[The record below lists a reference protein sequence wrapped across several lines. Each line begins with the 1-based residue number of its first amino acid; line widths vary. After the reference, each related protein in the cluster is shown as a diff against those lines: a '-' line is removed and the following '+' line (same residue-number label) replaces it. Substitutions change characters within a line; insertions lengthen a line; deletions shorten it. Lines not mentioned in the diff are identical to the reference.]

1 MDSSARRMP
10 PIPPHMRLQRYDAGS
25 TMKALSTP
33 APALPASD
41 SPGISLLPIAA
52 FCFLWSSA
60 FAAAKIAVR
69 DCPPLTLLTIRFLIA
84 GALML
89 GLAAASGRWKL
100 PSGRD
105 LAALVLLGALNNA
118 LYLGLSWSGMTTVSS
133 AFTAVLISTN
143 PLLIGVLAGPL
154 LGERLSWRKL
164 LGLCLGLAGVAL
176 VLRSRLTGM
185 QEDLHGTL
193 LVTGGLIALV
203 AGTLLYKM
211 LKPTSGLWTSTGIQS
226 LAGAAALLPFALA
239 TENLGDA
246 RLTSSLIW
254 SMAYMV
260 VAVSMGG
267 YYLWFMIL
275 GRASAT
281 SASALHFL
289 MPPLGLLFGWVVL
302 REPVSWLDLLGI
314 VPIAFGIWL
323 ATRRT
328 A

>member
-1 MDSSARRMP
+1 MDGPARRMP
-10 PIPPHMRLQRYDAGS
+10 PIPPRMRLQIYEAGS

-203 AGTLLYKM
+203 AGTLFYKM

-254 SMAYMV
+254 SMAYMI

>member
-1 MDSSARRMP
+1 MDGPARRMP
-10 PIPPHMRLQRYDAGS
+10 PIPPRMRLQIYDAGS

-193 LVTGGLIALV
+193 LVTGGLVALV

-246 RLTSSLIW
+246 SLTSSLIW
-254 SMAYMV
+254 SMAYMI

>member
-1 MDSSARRMP
+1 
-10 PIPPHMRLQRYDAGS
+10 
-25 TMKALSTP
+25 MKASSTLP
-33 APALPASD
+33 ATALPAD
-41 SPGISLLPIAA
+41 APMGVAWAPIAA

-89 GLAAASGRWKL
+89 GVAAASGRWSR
-100 PSGRD
+100 PGARD
-105 LAALVLLGALNNA
+105 LAALVLLGVLNNA
-118 LYLGLSWSGMTTVSS
+118 AYLGLSWSGMTTVSS

-143 PLLIGVLAGPL
+143 PLLIGVLAGPV
-154 LGERLSWRKL
+154 LGERLGWRKM

-176 VLRSRLTGM
+176 VLRSRLSGM

-193 LVTGGLIALV
+193 LVTGGLVALV
-203 AGTLLYKM
+203 AGTLLYKR
-211 LKPTSGLWTSTGIQS
+211 LKPTTGLWMATGIQS
-226 LAGAAALLPFALA
+226 LAGAVALMPVALLH
-239 TENLGDA
+239 ENIGDA
-246 RLTSSLIW
+246 RMTASLFW
-254 SMAYMV
+254 SMAYMI
-260 VAVSMGG
+260 VAVSIGG

-281 SASALHFL
+281 AASALHFL

-302 REPVSWLDLLGI
+302 RESVSWLDLLGI

-323 ATRRT
+323 ATRR
-328 A
+328 AA

>member
-1 MDSSARRMP
+1 
-10 PIPPHMRLQRYDAGS
+10 
-25 TMKALSTP
+25 MKATSTLS
-33 APALPASD
+33 AASLPAQA
-41 SPGISLLPIAA
+41 SPGISWAPIAA

-89 GLAAASGRWKL
+89 GLAAASGRWKM
-100 PSGRD
+100 PGGRD
-105 LAALVLLGALNNA
+105 LVALILLGVLNNA

-143 PLLIGVLAGPL
+143 PLLIGVLAGPV
-154 LGERLSWRKL
+154 LGERLGWRKL

-176 VLRSRLTGM
+176 VLRSRLSGM

-193 LVTGGLIALV
+193 LVTGGLVALV
-203 AGTLLYKM
+203 AGTLLYKR
-211 LKPTSGLWTSTGIQS
+211 LKPSSGLWTSTGIQS
-226 LAGAAALLPFALA
+226 LAGAAALLPFALMH
-239 TENLGDA
+239 ESIGDA
-246 RLTSSLIW
+246 RMTASLFW
-254 SMAYMV
+254 SMAYMI

-281 SASALHFL
+281 AASALHFL
-289 MPPLGLLFGWVVL
+289 MPPLGLLFGWLVL
-302 REPVSWLDLLGI
+302 GEHVSWLDLLGI

-323 ATRRT
+323 ATRR
-328 A
+328 AA

>member
-1 MDSSARRMP
+1 
-10 PIPPHMRLQRYDAGS
+10 
-25 TMKALSTP
+25 MKAMSTLSSD
-33 APALPASD
+33 ALPAD
-41 SPGISLLPIAA
+41 ARPGISWAPIAA
-52 FCFLWSSA
+52 FCLLWSSA

-89 GLAAASGRWKL
+89 ALAAASGRWKL
-100 PSGRD
+100 PAGRD
-105 LAALVLLGALNNA
+105 LASLVLLGVLNNS

-143 PLLIGVLAGPL
+143 PLLIGVLAGPV
-154 LGERLSWRKL
+154 LGERLGWRKL
-164 LGLCLGLAGVAL
+164 AGLCLGLAGVAL
-176 VLRSRLTGM
+176 VLRSRLSGM

-193 LVTGGLIALV
+193 LVTGGLVALV
-203 AGTLLYKM
+203 AGTLLYKR
-211 LKPTSGLWTSTGIQS
+211 LKPSSGLWTSTGIQS
-226 LAGAAALLPFALA
+226 LAGAVALLPFALA
-239 TENLGDA
+239 NESLGDA
-246 RLTSSLIW
+246 RMTASLFW
-254 SMAYMV
+254 SMAYMI

-289 MPPLGLLFGWVVL
+289 MPPLGLLFGWLVL
-302 REPVSWLDLLGI
+302 GEAVSWLDLLGI

>member
-1 MDSSARRMP
+1 
-10 PIPPHMRLQRYDAGS
+10 
-25 TMKALSTP
+25 MKATP
-33 APALPASD
+33 ATCPPNAPAAS
-41 SPGISLLPIAA
+41 GISWVPIAA

-84 GALML
+84 GVLML
-89 GLAAASGRWKL
+89 GIAAFSRRGRPL
-100 PSGRD
+100 QGRD
-105 LAALVLLGALNNA
+105 LASLILLGILNNA

-143 PLLIGVLAGPL
+143 PLLIGVLAGPV
-154 LGERLSWRKL
+154 LGERLTWRKL
-164 LGLCLGLAGVAL
+164 LGLCLGLVGVAV

-185 QEDLHGTL
+185 QEDMHGTL
-193 LVTGGLIALV
+193 LVTGGLVALV
-203 AGTLLYKM
+203 AGTLLYKR
-211 LKPTSGLWTSTGIQS
+211 LKPAAGLWTSTGIQS
-226 LAGAAALLPFALA
+226 LAAAAALLPFALMN
-239 TENLGDA
+239 ESLSDA
-246 RLTSSLIW
+246 RLTASLLA
-254 SMAYMV
+254 SMAYMI

-275 GRASAT
+275 SRASAT

-289 MPPLGLLFGWVVL
+289 MPPRGLLFGWLVL

-323 ATRRT
+323 TTRKAR
-328 A
+328 

>member
-1 MDSSARRMP
+1 MKVTPAASPSSA
-10 PIPPHMRLQRYDAGS
+10 ANG
-25 TMKALSTP
+25 A
-33 APALPASD
+33 
-41 SPGISLLPIAA
+41 PGITLVPIAA

-60 FAAAKIAVR
+60 FSAAKIAVR
-69 DCPPLTLLTIRFLIA
+69 DCPPLTLLAVRFLIA

-89 GLAAASGRWKL
+89 GIAAASRQGQPLRA
-100 PSGRD
+100 RD
-105 LAALVLLGALNNA
+105 LGSLILLGVLNNA
-118 LYLGLSWSGMTTVSS
+118 LYLGLSWTGMMTVSS

-143 PLLIGVLAGPL
+143 PLLIGVLAGPV
-154 LGERLSWRKL
+154 LGERLTWRKL

-176 VLRSRLTGM
+176 VLRSRLVGM

-203 AGTLLYKM
+203 AGTLLFKR
-211 LKPTSGLWTSTGIQS
+211 LKPRAGLWTSTGIQS
-226 LAGAAALLPFALA
+226 LAAAVALLPFAL
-239 TENLGDA
+239 TYESLGDA
-246 RLTSSLIW
+246 RLTASLVW
-254 SMAYMV
+254 SMAYMI

-275 GRASAT
+275 TRASAT

-289 MPPLGLLFGWVVL
+289 MPPLGLLFGWLVL

-323 ATRRT
+323 TTRK
-328 A
+328 AP

>member
-1 MDSSARRMP
+1 
-10 PIPPHMRLQRYDAGS
+10 
-25 TMKALSTP
+25 MKASSTLP
-33 APALPASD
+33 ATALPTDA
-41 SPGISLLPIAA
+41 PMGVAWAPIAA

-89 GLAAASGRWKL
+89 GVAAASGRWSR
-100 PSGRD
+100 PSARD
-105 LAALVLLGALNNA
+105 LAALVLLGVLNNGA
-118 LYLGLSWSGMTTVSS
+118 YLGLSWSGMTTVSS

-143 PLLIGVLAGPL
+143 PLLIGVLAGPV
-154 LGERLSWRKL
+154 LGERLGWRKM

-176 VLRSRLTGM
+176 VLRSRLSGM

-193 LVTGGLIALV
+193 LVTGGLVALV
-203 AGTLLYKM
+203 AGTLLYKR
-211 LKPTSGLWTSTGIQS
+211 LKPSTGLWMATGIQS
-226 LAGAAALLPFALA
+226 LAGAAALMPVALLQ
-239 TENLGDA
+239 ESIGDA
-246 RLTSSLIW
+246 RMTASLFW
-254 SMAYMV
+254 SMAYMI
-260 VAVSMGG
+260 VAVSIGG

-281 SASALHFL
+281 AASALHFL

-302 REPVSWLDLLGI
+302 RESVSWLDLLGI

-323 ATRRT
+323 ATRR
-328 A
+328 AA

>member
-1 MDSSARRMP
+1 
-10 PIPPHMRLQRYDAGS
+10 
-25 TMKALSTP
+25 MKATP
-33 APALPASD
+33 AVSTASTANGA
-41 SPGISLLPIAA
+41 PGISWVPIAA

-89 GLAAASGRWKL
+89 GIAAASRQGKR
-100 PSGRD
+100 PSARD
-105 LAALVLLGALNNA
+105 LVALILLGVLNNA

-143 PLLIGVLAGPL
+143 PLLIGVLAGPV
-154 LGERLSWRKL
+154 LGEQLSWRKL

-176 VLRSRLTGM
+176 VLRSRLSGM

-203 AGTLLYKM
+203 AGTLLYKR
-211 LKPTSGLWTSTGIQS
+211 LKPQAGLWTATGIQS
-226 LAGAAALLPFALA
+226 LAAAVALLPFALMN
-239 TENLGDA
+239 ESLGDA
-246 RLTSSLIW
+246 RLTASLVW
-254 SMAYMV
+254 SMAYMI

-275 GRASAT
+275 TRASAT

-289 MPPLGLLFGWVVL
+289 MPPLGLLFGWLVL

-323 ATRRT
+323 TTRK
-328 A
+328 AV

>member
-1 MDSSARRMP
+1 
-10 PIPPHMRLQRYDAGS
+10 
-25 TMKALSTP
+25 MKATSTLSATAIS
-33 APALPASD
+33 APA
-41 SPGISLLPIAA
+41 SPGISWAPIAA

-89 GLAAASGRWKL
+89 GLAAASGRWKM
-100 PSGRD
+100 PGGRD
-105 LAALVLLGALNNA
+105 LVALILLGVLNNA

-143 PLLIGVLAGPL
+143 PLLIGVLAGPV
-154 LGERLSWRKL
+154 LGERLGWRKL

-176 VLRSRLTGM
+176 VLRSRLSGM

-193 LVTGGLIALV
+193 LVTGGLMALV
-203 AGTLLYKM
+203 AGTLLYKR
-211 LKPTSGLWTSTGIQS
+211 LKPSSGLWTSTGIQS
-226 LAGAAALLPFALA
+226 LAGAAALLPFALMH
-239 TENLGDA
+239 ESIGDA
-246 RLTSSLIW
+246 RMTASLFW
-254 SMAYMV
+254 SMAYMI

-281 SASALHFL
+281 AASALHFL
-289 MPPLGLLFGWVVL
+289 MPPLGLLFGWLVL
-302 REPVSWLDLLGI
+302 GEHVSWLDLLGI

-323 ATRRT
+323 ATRR
-328 A
+328 AA

>member
-1 MDSSARRMP
+1 
-10 PIPPHMRLQRYDAGS
+10 
-25 TMKALSTP
+25 MKATSTLP
-33 APALPASD
+33 AAALPAD
-41 SPGISLLPIAA
+41 APPGISWAPIAA

-100 PSGRD
+100 PAGRD
-105 LAALVLLGALNNA
+105 LAALALLGVLNNT

-143 PLLIGVLAGPL
+143 PLLIGVLAGPV
-154 LGERLSWRKL
+154 LGERLGWRKL
-164 LGLCLGLAGVAL
+164 AGLCLGLAGVAL
-176 VLRSRLTGM
+176 VLRSRLSGM

-193 LVTGGLIALV
+193 LVTGGLVALV
-203 AGTLLYKM
+203 AGTLLYKR
-211 LKPTSGLWTSTGIQS
+211 LKPASGLWTSTGIQS

-239 TENLGDA
+239 TESIGDA
-246 RLTSSLIW
+246 RMTASLFW
-254 SMAYMV
+254 SMAYMI

-289 MPPLGLLFGWVVL
+289 MPPLGLLFGWLVL
-302 REPVSWLDLLGI
+302 AEPVSWLDLLGI

>member
-1 MDSSARRMP
+1 MDGPARRMP
-10 PIPPHMRLQRYDAGS
+10 PIPPRMRLQIYDAGS

-33 APALPASD
+33 APALPTSD

-193 LVTGGLIALV
+193 LVTGGLVALV

-211 LKPTSGLWTSTGIQS
+211 LKPNSGLWTSTGIQS

-254 SMAYMV
+254 SMAYMI

-289 MPPLGLLFGWVVL
+289 MPPLGLLFGWLVL

>member
-1 MDSSARRMP
+1 
-10 PIPPHMRLQRYDAGS
+10 
-25 TMKALSTP
+25 MKASSTLP
-33 APALPASD
+33 ATALPTDATM
-41 SPGISLLPIAA
+41 GVAWVPIAA

-89 GLAAASGRWKL
+89 GVAAASGRWSR
-100 PSGRD
+100 PSARD
-105 LAALVLLGALNNA
+105 LAALVLLGVLNNGA
-118 LYLGLSWSGMTTVSS
+118 YLGLSWSGMTTVSS

-143 PLLIGVLAGPL
+143 PLLIGVLAGPV
-154 LGERLSWRKL
+154 LGERLGWRKM

-176 VLRSRLTGM
+176 VLRSRLSGM

-193 LVTGGLIALV
+193 LVTGGLVALV
-203 AGTLLYKM
+203 AGTLLYKR
-211 LKPTSGLWTSTGIQS
+211 LKPSTGLWMATGIQS
-226 LAGAAALLPFALA
+226 LAGAVALMPVALLH
-239 TENLGDA
+239 ESIGDA
-246 RLTSSLIW
+246 RMTASLFW
-254 SMAYMV
+254 SMAYMI
-260 VAVSMGG
+260 VAVSIGG

-281 SASALHFL
+281 AASALHFL

-302 REPVSWLDLLGI
+302 RESVSWLDLLGI

-323 ATRRT
+323 ATRR
-328 A
+328 AA